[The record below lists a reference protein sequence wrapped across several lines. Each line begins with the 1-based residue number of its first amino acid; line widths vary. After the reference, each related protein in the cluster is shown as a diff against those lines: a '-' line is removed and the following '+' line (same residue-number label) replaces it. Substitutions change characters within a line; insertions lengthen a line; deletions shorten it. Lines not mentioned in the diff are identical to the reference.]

1 MYNTCNYVRV
11 SASKTASWH
20 LAKCA
25 EMILDPFQNDVF
37 HANANSSPCQLFF
50 GCALKDLI
58 GIFNLKSISPVK
70 LLEQLKMV
78 IQVITELKMVIQ
90 VITS

>member
-1 MYNTCNYVRV
+1 
-11 SASKTASWH
+11 
-20 LAKCA
+20 
-25 EMILDPFQNDVF
+25 MILDPFQYDVF
-37 HANANSSPCQLFF
+37 HANANSSPCQLLF

-78 IQVITELKMVIQ
+78 IQVIT
-90 VITS
+90 S